1 MKKTLSLLVALVLL
15 LGLVGTAVAE
25 EFTYPMDGTVEISI
39 NYGGENG
46 DNTATTAEEAFMHT
60 KEDYMRNGSSSPDTW
75 IHFHVVCRT
84 SFRFRAMGSIASR
97 NKKRYSICKR
107 YVISTIRTVFPS
119 NHENNLSSFLSPH
132 RAYRSVHGVS
142 STSRLN
148 GYAVENA
155 KNPPPELW
163 RVYLHPSQRRM
174 VRKEY
179 KGPAGIPGGAVTFS
193 DLRNRTLKA
202 RCHQIK
208 HDG

>member
-1 MKKTLSLLVALVLL
+1 M
-15 LGLVGTAVAE
+15 
-25 EFTYPMDGTVEISI
+25 
-39 NYGGENG
+39 
-46 DNTATTAEEAFMHT
+46 
-60 KEDYMRNGSSSPDTW
+60 
-75 IHFHVVCRT
+75 
-84 SFRFRAMGSIASR
+84 
-97 NKKRYSICKR
+97 
-107 YVISTIRTVFPS
+107 STIRTVFPS
-119 NHENNLSSFLSPH
+119 NHENNLSSLLSPH
-132 RAYRSVHGVS
+132 RAYRSVHGAS

-202 RCHQIK
+202 KCHQIK